1 LGKSGYIQ
9 GMARDRAETKTKI
22 LQAVGQVLATSGF
35 QGLGINAI
43 ARAAGV
49 DKVLI
54 YRYFKDV
61 PTLLKTFAQSGEY
74 VGSLERFLAQV
85 PDDQLQDWRSA
96 LVMFVMTYAK
106 LLGQN
111 PLSQEIF
118 RWELTE
124 QNELTESL
132 AESRERLIQK
142 GLAWVRAKY
151 PETIER
157 DLEAISA
164 ILLSSVTYLVLRS
177 RSRQTFLAIDFSTPE
192 GTVQIQATMRQFLA
206 AMPD

>member
-1 LGKSGYIQ
+1 
-9 GMARDRAETKTKI
+9 MARDREETKTKI

-54 YRYFKDV
+54 YRYFQDV

-74 VGSLERFLAQV
+74 VGSLERVLAQV
-85 PDDQLQDWRSA
+85 PEAQLQDWRSA
-96 LVMFVMTYAK
+96 LVMFVMTYAQ
-106 LLGQN
+106 LLDQN

-118 RWELTE
+118 CWELTE

-132 AESRERLIQK
+132 AESREVLIQQ
-142 GLAWVRAKY
+142 GLAWMRAKY
-151 PETIER
+151 PETVER
-157 DLEAISA
+157 DLESISA

-177 RSRQTFLAIDFSTPE
+177 RTRQTFLDIDFSAPA
-192 GTVQIQATMRQFLA
+192 GAAQIQATMRQFLEA
-206 AMPD
+206 IP

>member
-1 LGKSGYIQ
+1 
-9 GMARDRAETKTKI
+9 MARDREETKTKI

-43 ARAAGV
+43 ARVAGV

-54 YRYFKDV
+54 YRYFQDI
-61 PTLLKTFAQSGEY
+61 PTLLKVFAQSGEY

-96 LVMFVMTYAK
+96 LVMFVMTYAN
-106 LLGQN
+106 LLHQN

-124 QNELTESL
+124 KNELTESL
-132 AESRERLIQK
+132 AESREVLIQK
-142 GLAWVRAKY
+142 GLAWVRQKF
-151 PETIER
+151 PETVER
-157 DLEAISA
+157 DLESIST

-177 RSRQTFLAIDFSTPE
+177 RTRQTFLDIDFSTPE
-192 GTVQIQATMRQFLA
+192 GAAQIQATMRQFMV
-206 AMPD
+206 AMP

>member
-1 LGKSGYIQ
+1 
-9 GMARDRAETKTKI
+9 MARDREETKTKI

-43 ARAAGV
+43 ARVAGV

-54 YRYFKDV
+54 YRYFEDL

-74 VGSLERFLAQV
+74 VGSLDRFLAQLG
-85 PDDQLQDWRSA
+85 DDQLSDWRSA
-96 LVMFVMTYAK
+96 MVMFVMTYAQ
-106 LLGQN
+106 LLHHN

-124 QNELTESL
+124 KNELTESL
-132 AESRERLIQK
+132 AVSREELIQA
-142 GLAWVRAKY
+142 GLAWVRQKY

-157 DLEAISA
+157 DLESISA

-177 RSRQTFLAIDFSTPE
+177 RTRKTFLDIDFATSA
-192 GTVQIQATMRQFLA
+192 GAAQIQATMRQFLA
-206 AMPD
+206 SIP

>member
-1 LGKSGYIQ
+1 
-9 GMARDRAETKTKI
+9 MTRDREETKTKI

-106 LLGQN
+106 LLHQN

-124 QNELTESL
+124 KNELTESL
-132 AESRERLIQK
+132 AESREVLIQT
-142 GLAWVRAKY
+142 GLAWVRQKY
-151 PETIER
+151 PETVER
-157 DLEAISA
+157 DLESISA

-177 RSRQTFLAIDFSTPE
+177 RTRQTFLDIDFLAPE
-192 GTVQIQATMRQFLA
+192 GATQIQAMMRQFLESI
-206 AMPD
+206 PT

>member
-1 LGKSGYIQ
+1 
-9 GMARDRAETKTKI
+9 MARDREETKTKI

-43 ARAAGV
+43 ARVAGV

-54 YRYFKDV
+54 YRYFQDI
-61 PTLLKTFAQSGEY
+61 PTLLKVFAQSGEY

-96 LVMFVMTYAK
+96 LVMFVMTYAN
-106 LLGQN
+106 LLHQN

-124 QNELTESL
+124 KNELTESL
-132 AESRERLIQK
+132 AESREVLIQK
-142 GLAWVRAKY
+142 GLAWVRQKF
-151 PETIER
+151 PETVER
-157 DLEAISA
+157 DLESIST

-177 RSRQTFLAIDFSTPE
+177 RTRQTFLDIDFSTPE
-192 GTVQIQATMRQFLA
+192 GAAQIQATMRQFMG
-206 AMPD
+206 AMP

>member
-1 LGKSGYIQ
+1 
-9 GMARDRAETKTKI
+9 MARDREETKTKI

-43 ARAAGV
+43 ARIAGV

-54 YRYFKDV
+54 YRYFQDI
-61 PTLLKTFAQSGEY
+61 PTLLKVFAQSGEY

-96 LVMFVMTYAK
+96 LVMFVMTYAN
-106 LLGQN
+106 LLHQN

-124 QNELTESL
+124 KNELTESL
-132 AESRERLIQK
+132 AESREVLIQK
-142 GLAWVRAKY
+142 GLAWVRQKF
-151 PETIER
+151 PETVER
-157 DLEAISA
+157 DLESISA

-177 RSRQTFLAIDFSTPE
+177 RTRQTFLDIDFSTPE
-192 GTVQIQATMRQFLA
+192 GAAQIQATMRQFMV
-206 AMPD
+206 AMP

>member
-1 LGKSGYIQ
+1 
-9 GMARDRAETKTKI
+9 MARDREETKTKI

-43 ARAAGV
+43 ARNAGV

-54 YRYFKDV
+54 YRYFQDV

-85 PDDQLQDWRSA
+85 PDDQLQDWRTA
-96 LVMFVMTYAK
+96 LVMFVMTYAN
-106 LLGQN
+106 LLHQN

-124 QNELTESL
+124 KNELTESL
-132 AESRERLIQK
+132 AESREVLIQK
-142 GLAWVRAKY
+142 GLAWVRQKF
-151 PETIER
+151 PETVER
-157 DLEAISA
+157 DLESISA

-177 RSRQTFLAIDFSTPE
+177 RTRQTFLDIDFSTPE
-192 GTVQIQATMRQFLA
+192 GAAQIQATMRQFMV
-206 AMPD
+206 AMP

>member
-1 LGKSGYIQ
+1 
-9 GMARDRAETKTKI
+9 MTRDREETKTKI

-85 PDDQLQDWRSA
+85 PDDQRQDWRSA

-106 LLGQN
+106 LLHQN

-124 QNELTESL
+124 KNELTESL
-132 AESRERLIQK
+132 AASREVLIQT
-142 GLAWVRAKY
+142 GLAWVRQKY
-151 PETIER
+151 PETVER
-157 DLEAISA
+157 DLESISA

-177 RSRQTFLAIDFSTPE
+177 RTRQTFLDIDFLAPE
-192 GTVQIQATMRQFLA
+192 GATQIQAMMRQFLESI
-206 AMPD
+206 PT

>member
-1 LGKSGYIQ
+1 
-9 GMARDRAETKTKI
+9 MARDREETKTKI

-43 ARAAGV
+43 ARVAGV

-54 YRYFKDV
+54 YRYFQDI
-61 PTLLKTFAQSGEY
+61 PTLLKVFAQSGEY

-106 LLGQN
+106 LLHQN

-124 QNELTESL
+124 KNELTESL
-132 AESRERLIQK
+132 AESREVLIQK
-142 GLAWVRAKY
+142 GLAWVRAKF
-151 PETIER
+151 PETVER
-157 DLEAISA
+157 DLESISA

-177 RSRQTFLAIDFSTPE
+177 RTRQTFLEIDFSAPE
-192 GTVQIQATMRQFLA
+192 GAAQIQATMRQFLDSI
-206 AMPD
+206 P

>member
-1 LGKSGYIQ
+1 
-9 GMARDRAETKTKI
+9 MARDREETKTKI

-43 ARAAGV
+43 AREAGI

-54 YRYFKDV
+54 YRYFQDI
-61 PTLLKTFAQSGEY
+61 PTLLKVFAQSGEY

-106 LLGQN
+106 LLHQN

-124 QNELTESL
+124 QNELTASL
-132 AESRERLIQK
+132 AESREVLIQK

-151 PETIER
+151 PETVER
-157 DLEAISA
+157 DLESMSA

-177 RSRQTFLAIDFSTPE
+177 RSRPTFLDIDFSTPT
-192 GTVQIQATMRQFLA
+192 GAAQIQATMQQFLA
-206 AMPD
+206 SIP

>member
-1 LGKSGYIQ
+1 M
-9 GMARDRAETKTKI
+9 MARDREETKTKI

-43 ARAAGV
+43 ARVAGV

-106 LLGQN
+106 LLHQN

-118 RWELTE
+118 CWELTE
-124 QNELTESL
+124 KNELTESL
-132 AESRERLIQK
+132 AESREVLIQK
-142 GLAWVRAKY
+142 GLAWLRAKY
-151 PETIER
+151 PETVER
-157 DLEAISA
+157 DLESISA

-177 RSRQTFLAIDFSTPE
+177 RTRPTFLAIDFSKPE
-192 GTVQIQATMRQFLA
+192 GAAQIQATMRQFLEA
-206 AMPD
+206 IP

>member
-1 LGKSGYIQ
+1 MGKSAYSQ
-9 GMARDRAETKTKI
+9 VMARDREETKTKI

-54 YRYFKDV
+54 YRYFEDV

-85 PDDQLQDWRSA
+85 PEDQLHDWRSA
-96 LVMFVMTYAK
+96 LVMFVMTYAN
-106 LLGQN
+106 LLHQN

-124 QNELTESL
+124 KNELTEAL
-132 AESRERLIQK
+132 AESREVLIQK
-142 GLAWVRAKY
+142 GLAWIREKY
-151 PETIER
+151 PETVER
-157 DLEAISA
+157 DLESISA

-177 RSRQTFLAIDFSTPE
+177 RTRQTFLDIDFSAPA
-192 GTVQIQATMRQFLA
+192 GAAQIQATMRQFLEA
-206 AMPD
+206 IP

>member
-1 LGKSGYIQ
+1 
-9 GMARDRAETKTKI
+9 MARDREETKTKI
-22 LQAVGQVLATSGF
+22 LEAVGQVLATSGF

-43 ARAAGV
+43 ARVAGV

-54 YRYFKDV
+54 YRYFQDI
-61 PTLLKTFAQSGEY
+61 PTLLKVFAQSGEY

-96 LVMFVMTYAK
+96 LVMFVMTYAN
-106 LLGQN
+106 LLHQN

-124 QNELTESL
+124 KNELTESL
-132 AESRERLIQK
+132 AESREVLIQK

-151 PETIER
+151 PETVER
-157 DLEAISA
+157 DLESISA

-177 RSRQTFLAIDFSTPE
+177 RTRQTFLDIDFSTPE
-192 GTVQIQATMRQFLA
+192 GAAQIQATMRQFMLA
-206 AMPD
+206 IP

>member
-1 LGKSGYIQ
+1 
-9 GMARDRAETKTKI
+9 MARDREETKTKI

-43 ARAAGV
+43 ARVAGV

-54 YRYFKDV
+54 YRYFQDI
-61 PTLLKTFAQSGEY
+61 PTLLKVFAQSGEY

-96 LVMFVMTYAK
+96 LVMFVMTYAQ
-106 LLGQN
+106 LLHQN

-124 QNELTESL
+124 KNELTESL
-132 AESRERLIQK
+132 AESREVLIQK
-142 GLAWVRAKY
+142 GLAWVRQKF

-157 DLEAISA
+157 DLESISA

-177 RSRQTFLAIDFSTPE
+177 RTRQTFLEIDFTAPA
-192 GTVQIQATMRQFLA
+192 GAAQIQATMRQFLDSI
-206 AMPD
+206 P

>member
-1 LGKSGYIQ
+1 
-9 GMARDRAETKTKI
+9 MARDREETKTKI

-43 ARAAGV
+43 ARVAGV

-54 YRYFKDV
+54 YRYFEDL

-74 VGSLERFLAQV
+74 VGSLDRFLAQLG
-85 PDDQLQDWRSA
+85 DDQLPDWRSA
-96 LVMFVMTYAK
+96 MVMFVMTYAQ
-106 LLGQN
+106 LLHHN

-124 QNELTESL
+124 KNELTESL
-132 AESRERLIQK
+132 AESREVLIQA
-142 GLAWVRAKY
+142 GLAWVRQKY

-157 DLEAISA
+157 DLESISA

-177 RSRQTFLAIDFSTPE
+177 RTRKTFLDIDFATSE
-192 GTVQIQATMRQFLA
+192 GAAQIQAAMRQFLA
-206 AMPD
+206 SVP

>member
-1 LGKSGYIQ
+1 
-9 GMARDRAETKTKI
+9 MARDREETKTKI

-43 ARAAGV
+43 ARVAGV

-54 YRYFKDV
+54 YRYFQDV

-96 LVMFVMTYAK
+96 LVMFVMTYAN
-106 LLGQN
+106 LLHQN

-124 QNELTESL
+124 KNELTESL
-132 AESRERLIQK
+132 AESREVLIQK
-142 GLAWVRAKY
+142 GLAWVRQKF
-151 PETIER
+151 PETVER
-157 DLEAISA
+157 DLESISA

-177 RSRQTFLAIDFSTPE
+177 RTRQTFLDIDFSTPE
-192 GTVQIQATMRQFLA
+192 GAAQIQATMRQFILA
-206 AMPD
+206 IP